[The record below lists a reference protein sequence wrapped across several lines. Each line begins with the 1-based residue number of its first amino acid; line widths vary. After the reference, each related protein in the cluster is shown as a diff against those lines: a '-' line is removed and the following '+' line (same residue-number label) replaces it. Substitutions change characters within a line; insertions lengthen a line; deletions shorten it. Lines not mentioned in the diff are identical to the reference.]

1 MLSSLLSNFAAGC
14 TGGSFF
20 GLPTWYKYLNTAVDP
35 LTKHCEV
42 QNFGIKDLPLIGL
55 AAVDIALRIAAFIAV
70 GYVIYG
76 GVQFVAAQGETD
88 RTKKARQTVINA
100 LIGLVIALMSTA
112 IVAFIGKRIGY

>member
-1 MLSSLLSNFAAGC
+1 
-14 TGGSFF
+14 
-20 GLPTWYKYLNTAVDP
+20 